1 MKRLQLIHQ
10 LNNTELGKTG
20 MADNYLNVTKDLSL
34 KGVIAEKTPF
44 KMTCAKNGKS
54 YGNFR
59 YEVAAEQRIY
69 GFGKFFREEGL
80 NAGDLVI
87 IDFFATGFVLNAIKY
102 DNLVILLKQGNN
114 GLIQVLNPDRMKS
127 FGLDKPFRLM
137 YNGCYGTADLSFVER
152 KKKRANARIA
162 TDFYSLGFN
171 GVNLDSKLQGDRYY
185 KLYKTPGF
193 FLFSQTNKDK
203 LITIT
208 Y

>member
-20 MADNYLNVTKDLSL
+20 MADNYLNITKDLSL

-44 KMTCAKNGKS
+44 TMTYAKNGKA

-59 YEVAAEQRIY
+59 YEVGAEQRIY

-80 NAGDLVI
+80 NAGDLII
-87 IDFFATGFVLNAIKY
+87 IDFYATGFVLNAIKY
-102 DNLVILLKQGNN
+102 DNLVILLKQGKD
-114 GLIQVLNPDRMKS
+114 GLIQVLNPERMNA
-127 FGLDKPFRLM
+127 FGLDKPFNLM
-137 YNGCYGTADLSFVER
+137 YNGNLGTADLSFVVR
-152 KKKRANARIA
+152 KKKRADARVA
-162 TDFYSLGFN
+162 TDFYSLEFN
-171 GVNLDSKLQGDRYY
+171 SANLDSTLPGDRYY
-185 KLYKTPGF
+185 KLYKAPGF

-208 Y
+208 F